1 MGSYR
6 SGNENL
12 YAFAVDRL
20 RELDAA
26 GRLRSLRVVEGA
38 QGAWVR
44 LDGREVLLL
53 CSNNY
58 LGLAGHPGLAEA
70 ASEAARRFG
79 CGSGASRLISGT
91 MTLHQR
97 LERRLADFFGYPEAL
112 LFNSG
117 YAANVGI
124 ISSLVGAGDIV
135 FSDALNHASIIDGCR
150 LSRAEIRVYPH
161 RDTEALTHLLEQ
173 AGRAARRRLIVTD
186 SLFSMDGDLAP
197 LAEIV
202 ERARLYG
209 CLLMV
214 DEAHAVGVVGEKGRG
229 AAEMAGVDRGI
240 DVLVGT
246 MGKALG
252 TFGAFVVCAP
262 VIKDFLVHQARSFVF
277 STALPP
283 PVLAAAEAA
292 LGIVEQEPG
301 RRAHVA
307 ALAHL
312 FRGGLSRIAARYG
325 CLESDTGSGGPA
337 LHIQGIL
344 LGDDRVATAF
354 SQGLLERGVY
364 AQAIRPPTVPP
375 GTARVR
381 FSLTAAHTG
390 RDVEYALGAIEDTL
404 QELCKTYPEAMR
416 SFEILPSAAR
426 TRKEERR

>member
-1 MGSYR
+1 MGSDR
-6 SGNENL
+6 SGNDNL
-12 YAFAVDRL
+12 YAFAADRL
-20 RELDAA
+20 RDLEAV

-58 LGLAGHPGLAEA
+58 LGLAGHPRLAEA

-79 CGSGASRLISGT
+79 CGAGASRLISGT
-91 MTLHQR
+91 MTMHQR

-117 YAANVGI
+117 YAANVGV

-161 RDTEALTHLLEQ
+161 RDTEALRGLLEKDRG
-173 AGRAARRRLIVTD
+173 AGRRRLIVTD

-197 LAEIV
+197 LAELV
-202 ERARLYG
+202 EQARRYG
-209 CLLMV
+209 CLLMA
-214 DEAHAVGVVGEKGRG
+214 DEAHAVGILGKKGKG
-229 AAEMAGVDRGI
+229 AAEMAGIDRGI

-252 TFGAFVVCAP
+252 SFGAFVVCAP
-262 VIKDFLVHQARSFVF
+262 VIKEYLIHHARSFVF

-283 PVLAAAEAA
+283 PVLAAALAA
-292 LGIVEQEPG
+292 LDIVEQEPG

-307 ALAHL
+307 GLAHL
-312 FRGGLSRIAARYG
+312 FRKGLCRVAARHG
-325 CLESDTGSGGPA
+325 RLGTDAESGGPA
-337 LHIQGIL
+337 LHIQGL
-344 LGDDRVATAF
+344 VLGDDRVASAF

-364 AQAIRPPTVPP
+364 AQAIRPPTVPV

-381 FSLTAAHTG
+381 FSLTAAHTR

-404 QELCKTYPEAMR
+404 QELCGTYPEAMR
-416 SFEILPSAAR
+416 SLGVVPSAGR
-426 TRKEERR
+426 EGREERR